1 MHGKKLTPVSTSLQQ
16 VNERATDAQ
25 SKLEDLTTRMSAI
38 EARSKGFEQ
47 IETKIRSLGDSV
59 TQAEETADR
68 LLAPDGELK
77 KHKQAVEQLSSQ
89 AIQTTA
95 ALDALKKEQTTL
107 RQLREELQQAQ
118 NHVKE
123 SADETASITG
133 DFDKL
138 RGMASQLQGE
148 HGQINDAAFDPGGRC
163 GDDRGGEGRLA

>member
-1 MHGKKLTPVSTSLQQ
+1 MFDAFKKKSGSNPAQELADELQALLNTSRDERGALSAMLTKIEVHSKKLTPVSTSLQQ
-16 VNERATDAQ
+16 VHERATDAQ

-47 IETKIRSLGDSV
+47 IETKIRSLGDAV

-68 LLAPDGELK
+68 LLAPAGELK

-95 ALDALKKEQTTL
+95 DLDALKKEQTTL

-118 NHVKE
+118 MR
-123 SADETASITG
+123 TA
-133 DFDKL
+133 
-138 RGMASQLQGE
+138 E
-148 HGQINDAAFDPGGRC
+148 
-163 GDDRGGEGRLA
+163 